1 MLGSYFYH
9 ERISKSVAM
18 FGSLFNNIYVLRHSS
33 GGGTIGTLKVP
44 ISYAARDQ
52 ALVRIRD
59 NANLDTNTGLSIK
72 LPRMSFEM
80 LAFTYAPERQ
90 LQKMGKIQKKDVV
103 NISDVDSRQKMYNYV
118 PYTISFQLNIYAKS
132 QDDGLQ
138 ILEQILPY
146 FTPQYSLTIKP
157 FSDYAEVK
165 EDVPIIL
172 QGVAYSDT
180 YEGAV
185 GDRRVINYQLDFE
198 MHANFYGPFGT
209 GKIIREIETNQ
220 YLIGAGSGDS
230 DVWVSKINILPNPLG
245 VSADSDFGFTTTITK
260 TVDSA

>member
-1 MLGSYFYH
+1 
-9 ERISKSVAM
+9 M
-18 FGSLFNNIYVLRHSS
+18 FGSLFNNIYVLRKNSS
-33 GGGTIGTLKVP
+33 GGTIGTVKVP
-44 ISYAARDQ
+44 ISYAPREQ

-59 NANLDTNTGLSIK
+59 NANLDTDTGLGIK
-72 LPRMSFEM
+72 LPRLSFEM

-90 LQKMGKIQKKDVV
+90 LQKMGKIQKSIPSDTTVV
-103 NISDVDSRQKMYNYV
+103 SRNKIYNYV
-118 PYTISFQLNIYAKS
+118 PYTISFQLNLYAKS

-157 FSDYAEVK
+157 FSDYADVK

-198 MHANFYGPFGT
+198 MHANFYGPFNA
-209 GKIIREIETNQ
+209 GKIIRDVETNQ
-220 YLIGAGSGDS
+220 YLIGAGSADS

-245 VSADSDFGFTTTITK
+245 ASADSDYGFTTTITN

>member
-1 MLGSYFYH
+1 
-9 ERISKSVAM
+9 M
-18 FGSLFNNIYVLRHSS
+18 FGSLFNNIYVLRKNSS
-33 GGGTIGTLKVP
+33 GGTIGTVKVP
-44 ISYAARDQ
+44 ISYAPREQ

-59 NANLDTNTGLSIK
+59 NANLDTDTGLGIK
-72 LPRMSFEM
+72 LPRLSFEM

-90 LQKMGKIQKKDVV
+90 LQKMGKIQKSIPSDTTVV
-103 NISDVDSRQKMYNYV
+103 SRNKIYNYV
-118 PYTISFQLNIYAKS
+118 PYTISFQLNLYAKS

-157 FSDYAEVK
+157 FSDYADVK

-198 MHANFYGPFGT
+198 MHANFYGPFNA
-209 GKIIREIETNQ
+209 GKIIRDVETNQ

-230 DVWVSKINILPNPLG
+230 DAWVSKINILPNPLG
-245 VSADSDFGFTTTITK
+245 ASADSDYGFTTTITN

>member
-1 MLGSYFYH
+1 
-9 ERISKSVAM
+9 M
-18 FGSLFNNIYVLRHSS
+18 FGSLFNNIYVLRKNSS
-33 GGGTIGTLKVP
+33 GGTIGTVKVP
-44 ISYAARDQ
+44 ISYAPRDQ

-59 NANLDTNTGLSIK
+59 NANLDTDTGLGIK
-72 LPRMSFEM
+72 LPRLSFEM

-90 LQKMGKIQKKDVV
+90 LQKMGKIQKSIPSDTTVV
-103 NISDVDSRQKMYNYV
+103 SRNKIYNYV
-118 PYTISFQLNIYAKS
+118 PYTISFQLNLYAKS

-157 FSDYAEVK
+157 FSDYADVK

-209 GKIIREIETNQ
+209 GKIIRDVETKQ
-220 YLIGAGSGDS
+220 YLIGAGLADS

-245 VSADSDFGFTTTITK
+245 ASADSDYGFTTTITN

>member
-1 MLGSYFYH
+1 
-9 ERISKSVAM
+9 
-18 FGSLFNNIYVLRHSS
+18 
-33 GGGTIGTLKVP
+33 
-44 ISYAARDQ
+44 
-52 ALVRIRD
+52 
-59 NANLDTNTGLSIK
+59 
-72 LPRMSFEM
+72 MSFEM

-90 LQKMGKIQKKDVV
+90 LQKMGKVQKSIPSDTSVV
-103 NISDVDSRQKMYNYV
+103 SRNKIYNYV
-118 PYTISFQLNIYAKS
+118 PYTISFQLNLYAKS

-157 FSDYAEVK
+157 FSDYADVK

-198 MHANFYGPFGT
+198 MHANFYGPFNA
-209 GKIIREIETNQ
+209 GKIIRDVETNQ
-220 YLIGAGSGDS
+220 YLIGAGSADS

-245 VSADSDFGFTTTITK
+245 ASADSDYGFTTTITN

>member
-1 MLGSYFYH
+1 
-9 ERISKSVAM
+9 M

-90 LQKMGKIQKKDVV
+90 LQKMGKIQKSIPSDTTVV
-103 NISDVDSRQKMYNYV
+103 SRNKIYNYV
-118 PYTISFQLNIYAKS
+118 PYTISFQLNLYAKI

-138 ILEQILPY
+138 TLEQILPY

-157 FSDYAEVK
+157 FSDYADVK

-198 MHANFYGPFGT
+198 MHANFYGPFNA
-209 GKIIREIETNQ
+209 GKIIRDVETNQ
-220 YLIGAGSGDS
+220 YLIGAGSADS

-245 VSADSDFGFTTTITK
+245 ASADSDYGFTTTITN

>member
-1 MLGSYFYH
+1 
-9 ERISKSVAM
+9 M
-18 FGSLFNNIYVLRHSS
+18 FGSLFNNIYVLRHNSAGS
-33 GGGTIGTLKVP
+33 TIGTVKVP
-44 ISYAARDQ
+44 IAYAPRDQ
-52 ALVRIRD
+52 ALVRIRE
-59 NANLDTNTGLSIK
+59 NANLDTDTGMSIK

-90 LQKMGKIQKKDVV
+90 LQKMGKIQKSIPSDTSVV
-103 NISDVDSRQKMYNYV
+103 SRNKIYNYV
-118 PYTISFQLNIYAKS
+118 PYTISFQLNLYAKS

-157 FSDYAEVK
+157 FSDYADVK

-198 MHANFYGPFGT
+198 MHANFYGPFNA
-209 GKIIREIETNQ
+209 GKIIRDVETNQ
-220 YLIGAGSGDS
+220 YLIGAGSADS

-245 VSADSDFGFTTTITK
+245 ASADSDYGFTTTITN

>member
-1 MLGSYFYH
+1 
-9 ERISKSVAM
+9 M
-18 FGSLFNNIYVLRHSS
+18 FGSLFNNIYVLRKNSS
-33 GGGTIGTLKVP
+33 GGTIGTVKVP
-44 ISYAARDQ
+44 ISYAPREQ

-59 NANLDTNTGLSIK
+59 NANLDTDTGLGIK
-72 LPRMSFEM
+72 LPRLSFEM

-90 LQKMGKIQKKDVV
+90 LQKMGKIQKSIPSDTTVV
-103 NISDVDSRQKMYNYV
+103 SRNKIYNYV
-118 PYTISFQLNIYAKS
+118 PFTISFQLNLYAKS

-157 FSDYAEVK
+157 FSDYADVK

-198 MHANFYGPFGT
+198 MHANFYGPFNA
-209 GKIIREIETNQ
+209 GKIIRDVETNQ
-220 YLIGAGSGDS
+220 YLIGAGSADS

-245 VSADSDFGFTTTITK
+245 ASADSDYGFTTTITN

>member
-1 MLGSYFYH
+1 
-9 ERISKSVAM
+9 M
-18 FGSLFNNIYVLRHSS
+18 FGSLFNNIYVLRHNSAGS
-33 GGGTIGTLKVP
+33 TIGTVKVP
-44 ISYAARDQ
+44 IAYAPRDQ

-59 NANLDTNTGLSIK
+59 NANLDTDTGMSIK

-90 LQKMGKIQKKDVV
+90 LQKMGKIQKSIPSDTSVV
-103 NISDVDSRQKMYNYV
+103 SRNKIYNYV
-118 PYTISFQLNIYAKS
+118 PYTISFQLNLYAKS

-157 FSDYAEVK
+157 FSDYADVK

-198 MHANFYGPFGT
+198 MHANFYGPFNA
-209 GKIIREIETNQ
+209 GKIIRDVETNQ
-220 YLIGAGSGDS
+220 YLIGAGSADS

-245 VSADSDFGFTTTITK
+245 ASADSDYGFTTTITN

>member
-1 MLGSYFYH
+1 
-9 ERISKSVAM
+9 M
-18 FGSLFNNIYVLRHSS
+18 FGSLFNNIYVLRKNSS
-33 GGGTIGTLKVP
+33 GGTIGTVKVP
-44 ISYAARDQ
+44 ISYAPREQ

-59 NANLDTNTGLSIK
+59 NANLDTDTGLGIK
-72 LPRMSFEM
+72 LPRLSFEM
-80 LAFTYAPERQ
+80 LAFTYSPERQ
-90 LQKMGKIQKKDVV
+90 LQKMGKIQKSIPSDTTVV
-103 NISDVDSRQKMYNYV
+103 SRNKIYNYV
-118 PYTISFQLNIYAKS
+118 PYTISFQLNLYAKS
-132 QDDGLQ
+132 QDAGLQ

-146 FTPQYSLTIKP
+146 FTPQYSLTIIP
-157 FSDYAEVK
+157 CSDYADVK

>member
-9 ERISKSVAM
+9 ERIRKSVAM
-18 FGSLFNNIYVLRHSS
+18 FGSLFNNIYVLRKNSS
-33 GGGTIGTLKVP
+33 GGTIGTVKVP
-44 ISYAARDQ
+44 ISYAPRDQ

-59 NANLDTNTGLSIK
+59 NANLDTDTGLGIK
-72 LPRMSFEM
+72 LPRLSFEM

-90 LQKMGKIQKKDVV
+90 LQKMGKIQKSIPSDTTVV
-103 NISDVDSRQKMYNYV
+103 SRNKIYNYV
-118 PYTISFQLNIYAKS
+118 PYTISFQLNLYAKS

-157 FSDYAEVK
+157 FSDYADVK

-198 MHANFYGPFGT
+198 MHANFYGPFNA
-209 GKIIREIETNQ
+209 GKIIRDVETNQ
-220 YLIGAGSGDS
+220 YLIGAGSADS

-245 VSADSDFGFTTTITK
+245 ASADSDYGFTTTITN

>member
-1 MLGSYFYH
+1 
-9 ERISKSVAM
+9 M
-18 FGSLFNNIYVLRHSS
+18 FGSLFNNIYVLRKNSS
-33 GGGTIGTLKVP
+33 GGTIGTVKVP
-44 ISYAARDQ
+44 ISYAPREQ

-59 NANLDTNTGLSIK
+59 NANLDTDTGLGIK
-72 LPRMSFEM
+72 LPRLSFEM

-90 LQKMGKIQKKDVV
+90 LQKMGKIQKSIPSDTTVV
-103 NISDVDSRQKMYNYV
+103 SRNKIYNYV
-118 PYTISFQLNIYAKS
+118 PYTISFQLNLYAKS

-157 FSDYAEVK
+157 FSDYADVK

-198 MHANFYGPFGT
+198 MHANFYGPFNA
-209 GKIIREIETNQ
+209 GKIIRDVETNQ

-245 VSADSDFGFTTTITK
+245 ASADSDYGFTTTITN

>member
-1 MLGSYFYH
+1 MLTNYFYH
-9 ERISKSVAM
+9 ERIRKSVAM
-18 FGSLFNNIYVLRHSS
+18 FGSLFNNIYVLRRKAN
-33 GGGTIGTLKVP
+33 GEVIGTLKVP

-52 ALVRIRD
+52 ALIRIRE
-59 NANLDTNTGLSIK
+59 NENLDTNTGLSVK

-80 LAFTYAPERQ
+80 LAFTYSPERQ
-90 LQKMGKIQKKDVV
+90 LQKMGKI
-103 NISDVDSRQKMYNYV
+103 NRALPNTSETSERSRIYNYV
-118 PYTISFQLNIYAKS
+118 PYTLSFQLNIYVKS

-157 FSDYAEVK
+157 FSDFADIK
-165 EDVPIIL
+165 EDVPITL

-180 YEGAV
+180 YEGSV

-198 MHANFYGPFGT
+198 MPANLYGPTGQ

-220 YLIGAGSGDS
+220 YIIDEGSADS
-230 DVWVSKINILPNPLG
+230 DVWISKINIQPNPLDA
-245 VSADSDFGFTTTITK
+245 SAEDDYGFTTVITH

>member
-9 ERISKSVAM
+9 ERIRKSVAM
-18 FGSLFNNIYVLRHSS
+18 FGSLFNNIYVLRHNSAGS
-33 GGGTIGTLKVP
+33 TIGTVKVP
-44 ISYAARDQ
+44 IAYAPRDQ

-59 NANLDTNTGLSIK
+59 NANLDTDTGMSIK

-90 LQKMGKIQKKDVV
+90 LQKMGKIQKSIPSDTSVV
-103 NISDVDSRQKMYNYV
+103 SRNKIYNYV
-118 PYTISFQLNIYAKS
+118 PYTISFQLNLYAKS

-157 FSDYAEVK
+157 FSDYADVK

-198 MHANFYGPFGT
+198 MHANFYGPFNA
-209 GKIIREIETNQ
+209 GKIIRDVETNQ
-220 YLIGAGSGDS
+220 YLIGAGSADS

-245 VSADSDFGFTTTITK
+245 ASADSDYGFTTTITN

>member
-1 MLGSYFYH
+1 
-9 ERISKSVAM
+9 M
-18 FGSLFNNIYVLRHSS
+18 FGSLFNNIYVLRKNSS
-33 GGGTIGTLKVP
+33 GGTIGTVKVP
-44 ISYAARDQ
+44 ISYAPRDQ

-59 NANLDTNTGLSIK
+59 NANLDTDTGLGIK
-72 LPRMSFEM
+72 LPRLSFEM

-90 LQKMGKIQKKDVV
+90 LQKMGKIQKSIPSDTTVV
-103 NISDVDSRQKMYNYV
+103 SRNKIYNYV
-118 PYTISFQLNIYAKS
+118 PYTISFQLNLYAKS

-157 FSDYAEVK
+157 FSDYADVK

-198 MHANFYGPFGT
+198 MHANFYGPFNA
-209 GKIIREIETNQ
+209 GKIIRDVETNQ
-220 YLIGAGSGDS
+220 YLIGAGSADS

-245 VSADSDFGFTTTITK
+245 ASADSDYGFTTTITN

>member
-1 MLGSYFYH
+1 
-9 ERISKSVAM
+9 M
-18 FGSLFNNIYVLRHSS
+18 FGSLFNNIYVLRKNSS
-33 GGGTIGTLKVP
+33 GGTIGTVKVP
-44 ISYAARDQ
+44 ISYAPREQ

-59 NANLDTNTGLSIK
+59 NANLDTDTGLGIK
-72 LPRMSFEM
+72 LPRLSFEM
-80 LAFTYAPERQ
+80 LAFTYSPERQ
-90 LQKMGKIQKKDVV
+90 LQKMGKIQKSIPSDTTVV
-103 NISDVDSRQKMYNYV
+103 SRNKIYNYV
-118 PYTISFQLNIYAKS
+118 PYTISFQLNLYAKS

-157 FSDYAEVK
+157 FSDYADVK

-198 MHANFYGPFGT
+198 MHANFYGPFNA
-209 GKIIREIETNQ
+209 GKIIRDVETNQ
-220 YLIGAGSGDS
+220 YLIGAGSADS

-245 VSADSDFGFTTTITK
+245 ASADSDYGFTTTITN

>member
-1 MLGSYFYH
+1 
-9 ERISKSVAM
+9 M
-18 FGSLFNNIYVLRHSS
+18 FGSLFNNIYVLRHNSS
-33 GGGTIGTLKVP
+33 GGTIGTVKVP
-44 ISYAARDQ
+44 IAYAPRDQ
-52 ALVRIRD
+52 ALVRIRE
-59 NANLDTNTGLSIK
+59 NADLNADTGMGIK

-80 LAFTYAPERQ
+80 LAFTYSPERQ
-90 LQKMGKIQKKDVV
+90 LQKMGKIQKADVV
-103 NISDVDSRQKMYNYV
+103 NTGDVNSRQKVYNYV
-118 PYTISFQLNIYAKS
+118 PYTISFQLNLYAKS

-138 ILEQILPY
+138 ILEQIIPY

-157 FSDYAEVK
+157 FSDYADVK

-180 YEGAV
+180 YEGGV

-209 GKIIREIETNQ
+209 GKIIRDVETNQ
-220 YLIGAGSGDS
+220 YLMQAGSGDS
-230 DVWVSKINILPNPLG
+230 DVWVSKLNILPNPLG
-245 VSADSDFGFTTTITK
+245 ASADSDYGFTTTLTN

>member
-1 MLGSYFYH
+1 
-9 ERISKSVAM
+9 M
-18 FGSLFNNIYVLRHSS
+18 FGSLFNNIYVLRKNSS
-33 GGGTIGTLKVP
+33 GGTIGTVKVP
-44 ISYAARDQ
+44 ISYAPREQ

-59 NANLDTNTGLSIK
+59 NANLDTDTGLGIK
-72 LPRMSFEM
+72 LPRLSFEM
-80 LAFTYAPERQ
+80 LAFTYSPERQ
-90 LQKMGKIQKKDVV
+90 LQKMGKIQKSIPSDTTVV
-103 NISDVDSRQKMYNYV
+103 SRNKIYNYV
-118 PYTISFQLNIYAKS
+118 PYTISFQLNLYAKS

-157 FSDYAEVK
+157 FSDYADVK

-198 MHANFYGPFGT
+198 MHANFYGPFNA
-209 GKIIREIETNQ
+209 GKIIRDVETNQ
-220 YLIGAGSGDS
+220 YLIGAGSADS

-245 VSADSDFGFTTTITK
+245 AFCRQ
-260 TVDSA
+260 

>member
-1 MLGSYFYH
+1 
-9 ERISKSVAM
+9 M
-18 FGSLFNNIYVLRHSS
+18 FGSLFNNIYVLRHNSAGS
-33 GGGTIGTLKVP
+33 TIGTVKVP
-44 ISYAARDQ
+44 IAYAPRDQ

-59 NANLDTNTGLSIK
+59 NANLDTDTGMSIK

-90 LQKMGKIQKKDVV
+90 LQKMGKIQKSIPSDSSVV
-103 NISDVDSRQKMYNYV
+103 SRNKIYNYV
-118 PYTISFQLNIYAKS
+118 PYTISFQLNLYAKS

-157 FSDYAEVK
+157 FSDYADVK

-198 MHANFYGPFGT
+198 MHANFYGPFNA
-209 GKIIREIETNQ
+209 GKIIRDVETNQ
-220 YLIGAGSGDS
+220 YLIGAGSADS

-245 VSADSDFGFTTTITK
+245 ASADSDYGFTTTITN

>member
-1 MLGSYFYH
+1 
-9 ERISKSVAM
+9 M
-18 FGSLFNNIYVLRHSS
+18 FGSLFNNTYVLRKNSS
-33 GGGTIGTLKVP
+33 GGTIGTVKVP
-44 ISYAARDQ
+44 ISYAPREQ

-59 NANLDTNTGLSIK
+59 NANLDTDTGLGIK
-72 LPRMSFEM
+72 LPRLSFEM

-90 LQKMGKIQKKDVV
+90 LQKMGKIQKSIPSDTTVV
-103 NISDVDSRQKMYNYV
+103 SRNKIYNYV
-118 PYTISFQLNIYAKS
+118 PYTISFQLNLYAKS

-157 FSDYAEVK
+157 FSDYADVK

-198 MHANFYGPFGT
+198 MHANFYGPFNA
-209 GKIIREIETNQ
+209 GKIIRDVETNQ
-220 YLIGAGSGDS
+220 YLIGAGSADS

-245 VSADSDFGFTTTITK
+245 ASADSDYGFTTTITN

>member
-1 MLGSYFYH
+1 
-9 ERISKSVAM
+9 M
-18 FGSLFNNIYVLRHSS
+18 FGSLFNNIYVLRHNSS
-33 GGGTIGTLKVP
+33 GSTIGTVKVP
-44 ISYAARDQ
+44 IAYAPRDQ
-52 ALVRIRD
+52 ALVRIRENPD
-59 NANLDTNTGLSIK
+59 LGTDTGMSIK

-90 LQKMGKIQKKDVV
+90 LQKMGKVQKSIPSDTSVV
-103 NISDVDSRQKMYNYV
+103 SRNKIYNYV
-118 PYTISFQLNIYAKS
+118 PYTISFQLNLYAKS

-157 FSDYAEVK
+157 FSDYADVK

-198 MHANFYGPFGT
+198 MHANFYGPFNA
-209 GKIIREIETNQ
+209 GKIIRDVETNQ

-245 VSADSDFGFTTTITK
+245 VSADSDFGFTTAIDLSF
-260 TVDSA
+260 DSA

>member
-1 MLGSYFYH
+1 
-9 ERISKSVAM
+9 M
-18 FGSLFNNIYVLRHSS
+18 FGSLFNNIYVLRRSS

-52 ALVRIRD
+52 ALIRIRE
-59 NANLDTNTGLSIK
+59 NPNLDTNTGLSVK

-90 LQKMGKIQKKDVV
+90 LQKMGKINKSIPNTTDQA
-103 NISDVDSRQKMYNYV
+103 SRSRIYNYV
-118 PYTISFQLNIYAKS
+118 PYTISFQLNIYVKT

-157 FSDYAEVK
+157 FSDFTDIK
-165 EDVPIIL
+165 EDVPITL

-198 MHANFYGPFGT
+198 MPANLYGPTGQ

-220 YLIGAGSGDS
+220 YIIDEGSADS
-230 DVWVSKINILPNPLG
+230 DVWISKINIQPNPLNAT
-245 VSADSDFGFTTTITK
+245 ADSDYGFTTTITK

>member
-9 ERISKSVAM
+9 ERIRKSVAM
-18 FGSLFNNIYVLRHSS
+18 FGSLFNNIYVLRKNSS
-33 GGGTIGTLKVP
+33 GGTIGTVKVP
-44 ISYAARDQ
+44 ISYAPREQ

-59 NANLDTNTGLSIK
+59 NANLDTDTGLGIK
-72 LPRMSFEM
+72 LPRVSFEM

-90 LQKMGKIQKKDVV
+90 LQKMGKIQKSIPSDTTVV
-103 NISDVDSRQKMYNYV
+103 SRNKIYNYV
-118 PYTISFQLNIYAKS
+118 PYTISFQLNLYAKS

-157 FSDYAEVK
+157 FSDYADVK

-198 MHANFYGPFGT
+198 MHANFYGPFNA
-209 GKIIREIETNQ
+209 GKIIRDVETNQ
-220 YLIGAGSGDS
+220 YLIGAGSADS

-245 VSADSDFGFTTTITK
+245 ASADSDYGFTTTITN